1 MTEPIRTND
10 VNAVG
15 RAKAREKRQLEQQ
28 AEDLKALLELPA
40 FRRYV
45 WRLIGER
52 CGLLTSPGSNNG
64 SIQSANI
71 GRQDVARE
79 LWAEIEAADPLVIP
93 KMMVETH
100 EAQK

>member
-1 MTEPIRTND
+1 MTEPVRTNNEAS
-10 VNAVG
+10 VA

-28 AEDLKALLELPA
+28 ADDLKALLGMPA

-52 CGLLTSPGSNNG
+52 CGLLNSPGSNNG
-64 SIQSANI
+64 SVQSANV
-71 GRQDVARE
+71 GRQDVGRE
-79 LWAEIEAADPLVIP
+79 LWAEIESVDPLVIP
-93 KMMVETH
+93 KMMVETY